1 MAEAAESCGAVRAV
15 EGKQKNAHHLVIKPV
30 LLNEWAASLSI
41 IRTWSEV
48 KEDPSKRRCRK
59 KKKKWWI
66 LHVVV
71 QRACVRVLRAYSDG
85 WSSLGTC
92 ESWIQWKCSSRRPII
107 ISLKTKS
114 ICMLSSSNTE
124 VYIIT
129 LYRCVNVQF
138 AMKWRA
144 ERNEQYAQQQ
154 IYQITDYKQ
163 MFWTLKHIEKFFFL
177 SAVPFGLYLCLLAI
191 AGDSVGVCLCVCHM
205 CGRVCIGPKNFIREY
220 IRIECGK

>member
-1 MAEAAESCGAVRAV
+1 MAEAAESSGAVRAV

-59 KKKKWWI
+59 KEKKWWI

-129 LYRCVNVQF
+129 LYRCVTVQF

-163 MFWTLKHIEKFFFL
+163 MFWTLKHIEKFFFSL
-177 SAVPFGLYLCLLAI
+177 GCSFRSIFVLIGNRWGFGRRLFVRMPYVWERVYWPQELYTWI
-191 AGDSVGVCLCVCHM
+191 
-205 CGRVCIGPKNFIREY
+205 Y
-220 IRIECGK
+220 